1 MLRVRDCMIQNPKTV
16 TPGASLREAIEVMLA
31 EGLDG
36 LAVVDERNH
45 CLGVITLGY
54 LLRGFMP
61 DHLRELSEAMLDEV
75 EEVSAHAF
83 FGPTSILFLVADFFK
98 EDVEPLS
105 ADLSLMFAGIEMER
119 QMLSLLP
126 VVENDKLVGVLYL
139 NSIMQG
145 FFNMSSFSPSEK
157 RSEE

>member
-1 MLRVRDCMIQNPKTV
+1 MVKNPKTV
-16 TPGASLREAIEVMLA
+16 TPSSSLREAVKVMLT
-31 EGLDG
+31 ERLDG
-36 LAVVDERNH
+36 LAVVNEDNR

-61 DHLRELSEAMLDEV
+61 DHLLELSEAMLDEV
-75 EEVSAHAF
+75 EEVSSHAF

-105 ADLSLMFAGIEMER
+105 TEHPLMFAAIEMER

-126 VVENDKLVGVLYL
+126 VVEKDKLVGVLHR

-145 FFNMSSFSPSEK
+145 FFGISSFSPSEK